1 MIWCNLKRFHGTKY
15 ENLNNW
21 CDKNLFIA
29 PFVMHIGMVA
39 GVGRRRSLRCFAIR
53 SLGIRRRPAP
63 TRCHVVNL
71 SSESVT

>member
-1 MIWCNLKRFHGTKY
+1 MIWCNLKRFHGTKS

-39 GVGRRRSLRCFAIR
+39 GVGRSGAAQFALRA
-53 SLGIRRRPAP
+53 SAADRPD
-63 TRCHVVNL
+63 TL
-71 SSESVT
+71 SCCKFVQ

>member
-1 MIWCNLKRFHGTKY
+1 MIWCNLKRFHGTKS

-39 GVGRRRSLRCFAIR
+39 GVGRRPPAQVLHNSLPGHPPPT
-53 SLGIRRRPAP
+53 SQ

>member
-1 MIWCNLKRFHGTKY
+1 MIWCNLKRFHGTKS

-39 GVGRRRSLRCFAIR
+39 GVGRRPLAQVLRNSRPEF
-53 SLGIRRRPAP
+53 RRRQP
-63 TRCHVVNL
+63 TERIIQ
-71 SSESVT
+71 